1 MTKQIT
7 WLKTLAEKAWNYPAT
22 KTTDVITIWRERIFS
37 LAFVSLAIIG
47 IFPLYSS
54 LKYSFES
61 GRLRY
66 ASALITIYVIVLM
79 VTLLRNMPFLIRAWF
94 GISTYYAYGIVALIS
109 VGPTSSVRIWLLS
122 FSIIASLFL
131 GWRASVA
138 VLALSTGTVFAA
150 GWAINNGIL
159 SWTPE
164 TMNSV
169 AASWAVTSV
178 TFAFLNVVTTIALGA
193 LVRNMEK
200 TLYNEQK
207 LTLTLSETNQKL
219 REEIAERKKAEKELV
234 QAYDATLEGWAKA
247 LEIRDQETSG
257 HTQRAANMTLELAK
271 AMKIPEEELIN
282 IRRGALLHDIG
293 KMGIPDKILQ
303 KPGELTTEEWKTMRK
318 HTQYAVEWLS
328 PIEYLSSA
336 LDIPHYHHEKWNG
349 SGYPH
354 GLKGEEIPLSARIF
368 SVIDMWDALC
378 SDRPYRD
385 AWKQKK

>member
-303 KPGELTTEEWKTMRK
+303 KPGELTAEEWKTMRK